1 MKKIY
6 FFMALVLILSWSC
19 KKNPN
24 NPVDGTNYGIVEK
37 YNGIWV
43 GTKETGELSGRKI
56 VIKDGAFTYKEA
68 QVNNY
73 EEILVNEIVREADN
87 KYKVDHINGRFL
99 QELYIT
105 IEFKDD
111 KTATIAGKYNN
122 LEKTY

>member
-6 FFMALVLILSWSC
+6 FLWLFLVLILSWSC

-56 VIKDGAFTYKEA
+56 VIKDGHLLIKKPKL
-68 QVNNY
+68 
-73 EEILVNEIVREADN
+73 IIM
-87 KYKVDHINGRFL
+87 KKFL
-99 QELYIT
+99 LM
-105 IEFKDD
+105 K
-111 KTATIAGKYNN
+111 
-122 LEKTY
+122 L